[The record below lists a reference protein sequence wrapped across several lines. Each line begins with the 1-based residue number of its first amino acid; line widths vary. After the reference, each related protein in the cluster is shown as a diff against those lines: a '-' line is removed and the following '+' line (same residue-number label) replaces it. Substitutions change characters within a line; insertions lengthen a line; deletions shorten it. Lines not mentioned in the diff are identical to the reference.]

1 MGGGLSAL
9 SGRVGAKLRVLSRLA
24 TRISDSENPEELVCV
39 SIEQD
44 FDAATFAALF
54 LFQRRAVFMPVDL
67 VLRRF
72 YCFTSVQVLSG
83 LYSFML
89 FATAAV
95 LDPRFFWNTLPS

>member
-1 MGGGLSAL
+1 MGSSLSAL
-9 SGRVGAKLRVLSRLA
+9 SGGVGSKFRVLSRRT
-24 TRISDSENPEELVCV
+24 TRISDSENPKELVCV
-39 SIEQD
+39 SIERA

-54 LFQRRAVFMPVDL
+54 VFQRRAVFMPDDL

-89 FATAAV
+89 FTMAAV
-95 LDPRFFWNTLPS
+95 LGPRFFWNTLPS